1 MAFFKRQEDF
11 NKLKARLKGGNF
23 RQITDNFLSLS
34 TVQLL
39 GYVFPLIILPYLVH
53 TIGTE
58 KFGLTE
64 TAASFL
70 GIFTMI
76 TNYGF
81 PYSASRQIAIARD
94 SPEKVSEIFSAVS
107 TLKFLFMLL
116 SFVILYVLTIFFSKF
131 NQERVLYLWSFGV
144 VAGDVLFPIWL
155 FQGLEQMRYISAINL
170 SARAVILLLTI
181 VFVRAP
187 EDYIY
192 VPLVNSVG
200 QVFIGIA
207 SIFIAHHKLNVKFTL
222 PKVHHLKFQMKE
234 GWNTFISG
242 AAINFYTQS
251 RVFIFSLFVS
261 KTLVGYYSLAQR
273 VAGMFQVYPIATLLN
288 ATLPRL
294 NHLYSTNR
302 VKSIELMRKM
312 QRYST
317 YYTLVAAPICFIF
330 APQILRLVTHES
342 IPESIVTFRI
352 LLASVT
358 IANMNIFRVHYFIIS
373 GNYALF
379 SRLHTIAS
387 FSGILLMLILTNIYL
402 HIGMAIA
409 VTLLELGIFITTFIL
424 TRSYY
429 LKELEQ

>member
-1 MAFFKRQEDF
+1 MASFKRQVNF
-11 NKLKARLKGGNF
+11 KTIKAKLQGGNF

-39 GYVFPLIILPYLVH
+39 GYIFPLIILPYLVH

-94 SPEKVSEIFSAVS
+94 SSEKVSEIFSAVI
-107 TLKFLFMLL
+107 TLKSIFMLF
-116 SFVILYVLTIFFSKF
+116 SFIVLFLLTFFVSKF
-131 NQERVLYLWSFGV
+131 NQEKVLYLWSFGI

-155 FQGLEQMRYISAINL
+155 FQGLEQMRYISLLNL
-170 SARAVILLLTI
+170 STRAVILLLTI
-181 VFVRAP
+181 LFVRSP
-187 EDYIY
+187 EDYIF

-200 QVFIGIA
+200 QIFIGIA
-207 SIFIAHHKLNVKFTL
+207 SIYIAHYRLNVKFTI
-222 PKVHHLKFQMKE
+222 PKIDHLKFQLKE

-294 NHLYSTNR
+294 NHLYSTNKQ
-302 VKSIELMRKM
+302 KSIELLRKM
-312 QRYST
+312 QRYSN
-317 YYTLVAAPICFIF
+317 YYTLAAAPICFIL

-352 LLASVT
+352 LIVSVT

-373 GNYALF
+373 GNYSLF
-379 SRLHTIAS
+379 SQLHTIAS
-387 FSGILLMLILTNIYL
+387 FIGIMLMLVLTNFYL

-409 VTLLELGIFITTFIL
+409 ITLLELGIFITTFIL
-424 TRSYY
+424 TRSYFH
-429 LKELEQ
+429 KELQ